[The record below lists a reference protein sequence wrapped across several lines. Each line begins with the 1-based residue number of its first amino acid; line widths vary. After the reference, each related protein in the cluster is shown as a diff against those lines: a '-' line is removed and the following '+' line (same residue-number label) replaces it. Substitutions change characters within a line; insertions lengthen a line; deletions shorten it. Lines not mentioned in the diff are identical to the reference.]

1 MAVCTDLQ
9 IKRTGYTQYADDKEL
24 NKRQKEELRPE
35 DPMYEYFLSKREEEE
50 EIVEADKRANNE
62 EENSK
67 PQVSDFTKESK
78 KPKYRGPLPAPN
90 RFGILPGYRWDGI
103 SRGNG
108 FEAKRINRQ
117 NLQKMR
123 KQQAYQWSV
132 ANL

>member
-1 MAVCTDLQ
+1 
-9 IKRTGYTQYADDKEL
+9 
-24 NKRQKEELRPE
+24 
-35 DPMYEYFLSKREEEE
+35 MYEYFLSKREEEE

>member
-1 MAVCTDLQ
+1 MAVCTDSQ

-78 KPKYRGPLPAPN
+78 KPKYREPL
-90 RFGILPGYRWDGI
+90 WHS
-103 SRGNG
+103 SRIPMGRHQSRERLRG
-108 FEAKRINRQ
+108 EADQ
-117 NLQKMR
+117 SSESPEDA
-123 KQQAYQWSV
+123 QAAGVSV
-132 ANL
+132 ECCESVV